1 MAGIQSHM
9 FLSKP
14 FSEEKFEPPFK
25 KPTNLGGGGGWGG
38 LGLGLAI
45 FFFVRAL
52 RKTCL
57 KSQIL
62 STSLRKNVKMCK
74 ITCVEGKQAGNETA
88 KDLFWFHLSSIFQ

>member
-25 KPTNLGGGGGWGG
+25 KPTNLGGSGGWGG

-45 FFFVRAL
+45 FFFCQSPSKNLFEESDIVD
-52 RKTCL
+52 
-57 KSQIL
+57 L
-62 STSLRKNVKMCK
+62 SEEKCENV
-74 ITCVEGKQAGNETA
+74 
-88 KDLFWFHLSSIFQ
+88 